1 MKAIFI
7 IAALL
12 LTTGGAWGEDTLV
25 LPGKQMGDVKFT
37 HKKHMNMLNSCQPC
51 HSSTEGGVIVGF
63 GKETA
68 HKLCKD
74 CHVDRKAGPTTCS
87 QCHKQ

>member
-1 MKAIFI
+1 MKAMI
-7 IAALL
+7 IVAALVM
-12 LTTGGAWGEDTLV
+12 TAGGAWGEDTMV
-25 LPGKQMGDVKFT
+25 LPGKQAGDVNFT

-51 HSSTEGGVIVGF
+51 HSDTEGGKIANF